1 MLPVEVIGSPD
12 ELSEVKYILS
22 PLELYLPNEEQELKR
37 ASPLKIN
44 IVREKKIVI
53 LKRVDLLIIYSFYI
67 VTFIIVSLRY

>member
-44 IVREKKIVI
+44 IVKEKK
-53 LKRVDLLIIYSFYI
+53 LLF
-67 VTFIIVSLRY
+67 